1 MGQSYSPSQANKLE
15 AEKRTVICGLHFNKN
30 FLSVDFKKPPEE
42 NVSKSKIEWIDLYCD
57 SGDSSEYCNEI
68 LSYISG
74 YVHRRILFNEKCSGC
89 YDFLKSSCKKT
100 SSFLNFVN
108 EGGLCK
114 PSEHVD
120 FLIKKTNTMLT
131 NFESKSNLI
140 CQKNFTKRMTLSV
153 MNMLAECYP
162 NFMAEIDHCD
172 SDLESHRM
180 RMIKKIVSLFIS
192 LKMKHFAKE
201 KKKDLVSKRIRRTY
215 TKLILF
221 ENQ

>member
-1 MGQSYSPSQANKLE
+1 MLGASKKA
-15 AEKRTVICGLHFNKN
+15 KN
-30 FLSVDFKKPPEE
+30 IDENLSLSILDVDFKKPPEE

-74 YVHRRILFNEKCSGC
+74 YVHRRILFNEKCSSC

-108 EGGLCK
+108 EGGLSK

-120 FLIKKTNTMLT
+120 FLIKKTHTMLT
-131 NFESKSNLI
+131 KFESKSNLI

-172 SDLESHRM
+172 NDLESHKM
-180 RMIKKIVSLFIS
+180 RMIRKVVSLFIS
-192 LKMKHFAKE
+192 MKMKHFARE

>member
-1 MGQSYSPSQANKLE
+1 MTQFQSAFKKLMLG
-15 AEKRTVICGLHFNKN
+15 ASKKAQNIDDN
-30 FLSVDFKKPPEE
+30 LSLSILDVDFKKPPEE
-42 NVSKSKIEWIDLYCD
+42 NVSKSKIEWINLYCD

-120 FLIKKTNTMLT
+120 FLIKQERVCSLKDRLVVFFIDQMLNILVWDDFGSIKLSIRLFGFEQIWL
-131 NFESKSNLI
+131 NFEI
-140 CQKNFTKRMTLSV
+140 C
-153 MNMLAECYP
+153 
-162 NFMAEIDHCD
+162 
-172 SDLESHRM
+172 
-180 RMIKKIVSLFIS
+180 
-192 LKMKHFAKE
+192 AK
-201 KKKDLVSKRIRRTY
+201 
-215 TKLILF
+215 
-221 ENQ
+221 